1 MAGPAGDRPDYRGPM
16 CCAARTA
23 TDLAEPPG
31 PDRGRGEG
39 AGPGGAAPPGHR
51 PEDLVR
57 EFHLAFAVPIASD
70 APGVDRDRVHLRMD
84 LVAEEFGELIG
95 AVYGPGAQQVMR
107 TAFLRARA
115 DDDGSRDTV
124 AAADALGDLV
134 YVLYGMAL
142 ECGIPLPAVLAQIHA
157 ANMSKLGPDGRPLYR
172 EDGKVLKGPGYTA
185 PDVAG
190 VLRRAAA
197 APR

>member
-1 MAGPAGDRPDYRGPM
+1 M
-16 CCAARTA
+16 
-23 TDLAEPPG
+23 
-31 PDRGRGEG
+31 
-39 AGPGGAAPPGHR
+39 
-51 PEDLVR
+51 R
-57 EFHLAFAVPIASD
+57 EFHRAFAVPIASD